1 VAELLPFFEEELAG
15 ALFVVAEGVVYG
27 KSDLVGDE
35 GEITDLL
42 GRIVIGLV
50 SPETKATEAAI
61 RGGEGKDASSLQVGL
76 FIQLHH
82 AREAGLRIPGRDDY
96 RLLVIVDPPG
106 DGFFGGKIGGDDE
119 FRTLHGFE
127 QASVHSIFFG
137 VVEKNGDE
145 IEGHDLAKFFGE
157 DAE

>member
-1 VAELLPFFEEELAG
+1 MAELLAFLEEEFAG
-15 ALFVVAEGVVYG
+15 ALLVVTKGVVYG
-27 KSDLVGDE
+27 ESNLVGDE

-50 SPETKATEAAI
+50 GPETEATEAAI
-61 RGGEGKDASSLQVGL
+61 RGGEGENAGSLQAGL
-76 FIQLHH
+76 FIKSHH
-82 AREAGLRIPGRDDY
+82 AGEAGLRIPGRDDY

-106 DGFFGGKIGGDDE
+106 DGVFGGKIGGDDE

-127 QASVHSIFFG
+127 QASVYRIFFG